1 MTDIDFGPIID
12 GNFASEMAMPEI
24 SQTVSHYRIV
34 EKIGGGGMGV
44 VYKAEDLKLKRNVA
58 LKFLPE
64 DVSRD
69 KRTLERF
76 QREAQAASA
85 LNHPNICTIYDID
98 ESEGQTFIAMELL
111 EGQTLKQRLAE
122 RAPGRP
128 PLNID
133 ELLDLAIQI
142 ADALDAA
149 HAKGIIHRDIKPANI
164 FITQRGQAKILDFG
178 LAKLTGEQREAAES
192 TLTAEESLTSPG
204 SAVGTVAYMSPEQAR
219 GEDLDARSDL
229 FSFGVVLYEM
239 ATGRQAFTGSTSA
252 VIFTAILTKA
262 PTSPVRLNPELPDQL
277 EQIINKALEKDPTL
291 RCQTASELRT
301 DLQRLKRDRDSGR
314 KISAATEPARIP
326 SLAVLPFANL
336 SADKENEYFSDG
348 LTEEIINALAQVPGL
363 KVIART
369 SAFAFKGRQEDIRRI
384 AESLSVANVLEGSVR
399 KSGNRIRITAQLVAA
414 ADGSHFWSERYDR
427 EMTDVFAIQDEI
439 SLAIAEKLRV
449 SLARGQPQAKRYRD
463 NVEAYN
469 LVLKGHYYVNKWTPE
484 ALAKGKQY
492 FEQAIAEDQN
502 YALAWGGLAEY
513 YYALGWFGY
522 MRPKPAYDQSNQ
534 AIMKALELDETIAG
548 VHALAGLLRAY
559 ESDWKGADR
568 EFRRALE
575 LDPQSV
581 DAWASY
587 DFSYLVPMGRLHE
600 AIAGT
605 RKALERDPLSP
616 FLQFRLGLWYYYTR
630 QWDRAMEQCRNA
642 LDLDPHYMPAHL
654 LKGDLCREMGKPE
667 ESIRAYETLTKLMGR
682 SAFALGHLGCAY
694 ATAGRISEARNLL
707 KELQELDRK
716 TYVGPYSFALIYY
729 ALGEIDKAIDFFEK
743 MVDARDSFF
752 LHLGVNPAFSPLRSH
767 PRFQALLRKM
777 NLIDIPL

>member
-1 MTDIDFGPIID
+1 
-12 GNFASEMAMPEI
+12 MAMPEI
-24 SQTVSHYRIV
+24 GQSISHFKIV

-64 DVSRD
+64 VVSRD

-98 ESEGQTFIAMELL
+98 ESEGQAFIAMELL
-111 EGQTLKQRLAE
+111 EGQTLKQRIGE
-122 RAPGRP
+122 RAAFRP
-128 PLNID
+128 PLQVD
-133 ELLDLAIQI
+133 EMLDLAIQI

-192 TLTAEESLTSPG
+192 TLTAEEALTSPG
-204 SAVGTVAYMSPEQAR
+204 SAIGTVAYMSPEQAR

-348 LTEEIINALAQVPGL
+348 LAEEIINALAQVPGL

-384 AESLSVANVLEGSVR
+384 AESLGVSNVLEGSVR
-399 KSGNRIRITAQLVAA
+399 KSGNRIRITAQLITA
-414 ADGSHFWSERYDR
+414 ADGSHLWSERYDR
-427 EMTDVFAIQDEI
+427 EMTDVFVIQDEI
-439 SLAIAEKLRV
+439 SQAIAEKLRV
-449 SLARGQPQAKRYRD
+449 RLAGDRPLVKRYTE

-469 LVLKGHYYVNKWTPE
+469 HYLKARYHGYKFTE
-484 ALAKGKQY
+484 EGLAKCK
-492 FEQAIAEDQN
+492 ENIERAIAVDPN
-502 YALAWGGLAEY
+502 YALAWYMLAY
-513 YYALGWFGY
+513 FHYLMGFLGY
-522 MRPKPAYDQSNQ
+522 MPAKAANAQSSR
-534 AIMKALELDETIAG
+534 AARKALELDDMLAEA
-548 VHALAGLLRAY
+548 HAMMGTLHASNY
-559 ESDWKGADR
+559 DWKGAER
-568 EFRRALE
+568 EFRRALDLNPESEAASE
-575 LDPQSV
+575 L
-581 DAWASY
+581 Y
-587 DFSYLVPMGRLHE
+587 DYCYLVPMKRLDE
-600 AIAGT
+600 AVAAS
-605 RKALERDPLSP
+605 RRALERDPLSP
-616 FLQFRLGLWYYYTR
+616 FLQWRLGLRYYYKR
-630 QWDRAMEQCRNA
+630 QWDRAIEQHRNA
-642 LDLDPHYMPAHL
+642 LELDPNYHAAYLNLGTIYLAMGKIAEGVQAMERAVQASGHMSFPLMACAASYAMTGRTAEAQKILAEMQGIARDSYMPPS
-654 LKGDLCREMGKPE
+654 C
-667 ESIRAYETLTKLMGR
+667 
-682 SAFALGHLGCAY
+682 
-694 ATAGRISEARNLL
+694 
-707 KELQELDRK
+707 
-716 TYVGPYSFALIYY
+716 FALIYF
-729 ALGEIDKAIDFFEK
+729 ALGEIDRGWDWLEKAVKQHDGY
-743 MVDARDSFF
+743 M
-752 LHLGVNPAFSPLRSH
+752 LHLSVDPFYDPLRAH
-767 PRFQALLRKM
+767 PRYSVLLRKM
-777 NLIDIPL
+777 NLIDAPMAH